1 MTAYVLNRVERNT
14 EIYVFKRG
22 VINMSYE
29 LTDHGYLVN
38 LEDWN
43 EEVAKELAEQ
53 ENITL
58 EDKSWDI
65 VNYLRDEYFNN
76 NGNQPNERHMVKHFK
91 KIWTDLDKVDTK
103 ALYIHFP
110 MGPAKQAGKIA
121 GLPETK
127 RKGGY

>member
-1 MTAYVLNRVERNT
+1 
-14 EIYVFKRG
+14 
-22 VINMSYE
+22 MSYD

-58 EDKSWDI
+58 EDKAWDI